1 MEMTITE
8 SLAEI
13 KTINARIA
21 KKREAIMRYFIRPN
35 VMRDPMEKEAGGT
48 EGFIQRERQGI
59 TDLEQRIVTIR
70 TAIQRRNLETSV
82 TVGETSRP
90 VQQWLNWRREV
101 APGQQG
107 SFRALMGRIDQA
119 RQQGRRD
126 GKALT
131 TSQEPS
137 ADGILVLLNE
147 KELAEQAEKLEQTLG
162 DLDGK
167 LSLMNAT
174 TTIDI

>member
-1 MEMTITE
+1 MTITE
-8 SLAEI
+8 ALAEI
-13 KTINARIA
+13 KTINARIG
-21 KKREAIMRYFIRPN
+21 KKREAVMRYFIRPSA
-35 VMRDPMEKEAGGT
+35 MRDPMEKEAGGT

-59 TDLEQRIVTIR
+59 ADLEQRIVTIR
-70 TAIQRRNLETSV
+70 TAIQRKNLETWV
-82 TVGETSRP
+82 TVGETARP

-107 SFRALMGRIDQA
+107 SFRALMVRIDQV
-119 RQQGRRD
+119 RLQGRRE

-131 TSQEPS
+131 ASQDSS

-162 DLDGK
+162 GLDGK

-174 TTIDI
+174 TTIEILV